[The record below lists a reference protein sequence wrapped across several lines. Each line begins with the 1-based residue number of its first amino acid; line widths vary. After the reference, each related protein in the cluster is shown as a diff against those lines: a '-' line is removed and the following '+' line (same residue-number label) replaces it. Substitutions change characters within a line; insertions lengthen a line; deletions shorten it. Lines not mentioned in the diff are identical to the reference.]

1 MGRNLGCRGT
11 EKSFSI
17 FSKGSPGILPNMSSK
32 HPAFETSPV
41 WARPQTPCGP
51 HCFPGPTGR
60 WGLGA
65 QSCLCTW
72 QPLTQLTPGPSLTW
86 PSGRRAGSRRQWPAG
101 PGHRP
106 FSAGAQTQ
114 EELSS

>member
-41 WARPQTPCGP
+41 WARPQTPCDPAASLGLQEDGGWVLRAASA
-51 HCFPGPTGR
+51 PG
-60 WGLGA
+60 
-65 QSCLCTW
+65 
-72 QPLTQLTPGPSLTW
+72 SL
-86 PSGRRAGSRRQWPAG
+86 
-101 PGHRP
+101 
-106 FSAGAQTQ
+106 
-114 EELSS
+114 